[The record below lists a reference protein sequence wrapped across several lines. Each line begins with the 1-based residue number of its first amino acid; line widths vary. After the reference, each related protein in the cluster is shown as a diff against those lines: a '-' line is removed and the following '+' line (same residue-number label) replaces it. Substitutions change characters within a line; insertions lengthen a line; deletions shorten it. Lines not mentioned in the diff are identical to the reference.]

1 MISTAQEY
9 KEFVNQLR
17 GDLVEMGDNLPQKEK
32 RSLMLKTAIELGLS
46 FMTVSNYLSGQGTN
60 PETSLLIK
68 EKIKELI
75 GQ

>member
-75 GQ
+75 G

>member
-17 GDLVEMGDNLPQKEK
+17 GDLVEIGDNLPQKEK